1 MDAVSTN
8 APRVA
13 VFFVGNKLYLDDGL
27 GPHVYDEVVA
37 QFKPAPTVELFDVG
51 CLSMD
56 MLPYVD
62 SCDVIITV
70 DAVEGTHDEA
80 GTVYR
85 YAPEDLARPVQART
99 SLHDMRLGDLFAA
112 AALLGYEAR
121 GICLGMQVEN
131 MSPAE
136 ITIGLT
142 PKVDAAVPLLV
153 ETLAAELA
161 RLGVPFT
168 DLNTGELV
176 TGPRA

>member
-1 MDAVSTN
+1 MTASGET
-8 APRVA
+8 PRVA
-13 VFFVGNKLYLDDGL
+13 VIFVGNKLYLDDGL
-27 GPHVYDEVVA
+27 GPAAYEDVVA
-37 QFKPAPTVELFDVG
+37 QFEPAPGVELFDVG

-62 SCDVIITV
+62 ACDVIITV

-99 SLHDMRLGDLFAA
+99 SLHDMRLGDLFAS
-112 AALLGYEAR
+112 AALLGYEAK
-121 GICLGMQVEN
+121 GVCLGMQVEN
-131 MSPAE
+131 MNPGE
-136 ITIGLT
+136 MVIGLT
-142 PKVDAAVPLLV
+142 PKVAASLPLLI

-168 DLNTGELV
+168 DKATGLPV
-176 TGPRA
+176 VGPRD